1 MVAKGKNILNR
12 RFVQQVIECM
22 AEGVFTLDEGGRITS
37 WNPAME
43 KSTGYTAEAALGKT
57 CDLVQFSR
65 CINKVCPTGLK
76 ECGLMKRGK
85 TEAKECHLR
94 HRDGHDVPVIKNAR
108 VVKDE
113 AGRVIGVVET
123 VTDLSELSDARL
135 RAEEAARKLGEMYTF
150 GNLIGKS
157 RVMQDVF
164 AAIRAAAASDAAV
177 LIQGESGTG
186 KELVAGAIH
195 HNSSRAAKP
204 LVTVNCSALSESL
217 LESELFGHVRGAFTG
232 ALRDRRGRFEEAD
245 GGTVFLDEVGDL
257 SPFIQVKL
265 LRVLQEREIERVGES
280 VRRKVDIRILA
291 ATHQDLHARVQQGLF
306 REDLFYRL
314 KVFPI
319 HLPPLRDRREDIPL
333 LLNHFITR
341 LNQRTGK
348 NIVDLTETAMRAFL
362 DYPWPGNVRELE
374 NAVEHAFVLCPGGH
388 IEIDHLPREI
398 REGDVRAGVGT
409 RSAPSRQRSTK
420 AVTGQTLTVL
430 LRDSGWNKAEVARR
444 LGISRTAVWKL
455 MKKWNIP
462 LKAVSNEQGGER

>member
-1 MVAKGKNILNR
+1 MGEAMVAKEKSILNR
-12 RFVQQVIECM
+12 RFVQQIIDFM
-22 AEGVFTLDEGGRITS
+22 AEGVFTLDEAGRISS

-43 KSTGYTAEAALGKT
+43 KITGYGIEEALGKT
-57 CDLVQFSR
+57 CDLLQFSR

-76 ECGLMKRGK
+76 ECGLIKKGK
-85 TEAKECHLR
+85 TEPKECHLR
-94 HRDGHDVPVIKNAR
+94 HRDGRDVPVIKNAR
-108 VVKDE
+108 VVRNKD
-113 AGRVIGVVET
+113 GRIIGVVET
-123 VTDLSELSDARL
+123 VTDLSELSEARR
-135 RAEEAARKLGEMYTF
+135 RAEEATRRLGEMFTF

-157 RVMQDVF
+157 RAMRDVF

-195 HNSSRAAKP
+195 HNSSRAGKP

-232 ALRDRRGRFEEAD
+232 AMRDRRGRFEEAD
-245 GGTVFLDEVGDL
+245 GGTVFLDEVGEL

-280 VRRKVDIRILA
+280 VRRKVDLRILA

-319 HLPPLRDRREDIPL
+319 HLPPLRERREDIPL
-333 LLNHFITR
+333 LLNHFMTR
-341 LNQRTGK
+341 LNQKTGK
-348 NIVDLTETAMRAFL
+348 DIRDPSESAMRAFL
-362 DYPWPGNVRELE
+362 DHPWPGNVRELE
-374 NAVEHAFVLCPGGH
+374 NAVEHAFVLCQGGR
-388 IEIDHLPREI
+388 IEVDHLPREI
-398 REGDVRAGVGT
+398 REGPRWAGFKKPST
-409 RSAPSRQRSTK
+409 PSRQGTAK
-420 AVTGQTLTVL
+420 AVTQEKLIDL
-430 LRDSGWNKAEVARR
+430 LHASGWNKAEVARQ

-462 LKAVSNEQGGER
+462 LKSESL

>member
-1 MVAKGKNILNR
+1 MVAKENSILNR
-12 RFVQQVIECM
+12 RFMQQVVDCM
-22 AEGVFTLDEGGRITS
+22 AEGVFTLDEKGRITS
-37 WNPAME
+37 WNPAMG
-43 KSTGYTAEAALGKT
+43 KITGYGTEEALGKT
-57 CDLVQFSR
+57 CDLLQFSR

-108 VVKDE
+108 LVRDE
-113 AGRVIGVVET
+113 RGRVIGVVET
-123 VTDLSELSDARL
+123 LTDLSELSEAR
-135 RAEEAARKLGEMYTF
+135 RKAEEAARRLGEVFTF
-150 GNLIGKS
+150 GNFIGKS

-164 AAIRAAAASDAAV
+164 IAIRAAAASDAAV

-195 HNSSRAAKP
+195 HNSGRAGKP
-204 LVTVNCSALSESL
+204 LVTMNCSALSESL
-217 LESELFGHVRGAFTG
+217 LETELFGHVRGAFTG
-232 ALRDRRGRFEEAD
+232 ALRDRKGRFEEAD
-245 GGTVFLDEVGDL
+245 GGTVFLDEVGEL

-291 ATHQDLHARVQQGLF
+291 ATHQNLHARVQQGLF

-319 HLPPLRDRREDIPL
+319 HLPPLRERREDIPL
-333 LLNHFITR
+333 LLNHFVAR
-341 LNQRTGK
+341 LNQKTGK
-348 NIVDLTETAMRAFL
+348 RVYDLTESAMRACL
-362 DYPWPGNVRELE
+362 DHPWPGNVRELE
-374 NAVEHAFVLCPGGH
+374 NAVEHAFVLCSGDH
-388 IEIDHLPREI
+388 IELDHLPREI
-398 REGDVRAGVGT
+398 REGNVFLAK
-409 RSAPSRQRSTK
+409 RSHGPGRQGSTK
-420 AVTGQTLTVL
+420 AVTADTLNAL
-430 LRDSGWNKAEVARR
+430 LHDSDWNKAEVARR

-462 LKAVSNEQGGER
+462 LQSPEAD

>member
-1 MVAKGKNILNR
+1 MVARGKNILNR
-12 RFVQQVIECM
+12 RFVQQVIDCM

-43 KSTGYTAEAALGKT
+43 KITGYTVEAALGKT

-65 CINKVCPTGLK
+65 CINKICPTGLK

-94 HRDGHDVPVIKNAR
+94 HHDGHDVPVIKNAR

-135 RAEEAARKLGEMYTF
+135 RAEEAARKLGEMFTF

-306 REDLFYRL
+306 RPDLFYRL

-409 RSAPSRQRSTK
+409 RSALSRQCSTK

-462 LKAVSNEQGGER
+462 LKSEDGE